1 MKSGFHAVPALAGT
15 LFYAA
20 LAISPVSSALADDEY
35 DIQVILP
42 LTGPAAFLG
51 KGEQQALQF
60 AEKAVNDAGGIQ
72 GRPVKFVFH
81 DDQTNPQVAV
91 QLATDILASKP
102 AVILG
107 SSLVAVCRAM
117 APLMTDGPVMYCF
130 SPGIHPDEGSYVFTA
145 SVSTLD
151 LADAVIRYFRIK
163 GWKKFAVMFSTDAT
177 GQDAEK
183 GIDAL
188 LQKPENKDIQ
198 VVEREHFNTT
208 DVSVSAQIERIK
220 ASKPQALIAWS
231 TGAPIA
237 TIFRAIRQATLEV
250 PVATTDGNMTY
261 AQMTQY
267 KDFLPRQLYIPA
279 AQWVVRDPTLLSPA
293 VAAKSQ
299 MFYKAFEDNGA
310 QPDIASELGWEP
322 GMLVIETLK
331 KLGAGAGAAQLR
343 AALAQTK
350 GYAGVNGVYD
360 FTATPQRGLDV
371 TDAVVTRWAPAKNI
385 WEIVSKPTGI
395 PLN

>member
-1 MKSGFHAVPALAGT
+1 
-15 LFYAA
+15 
-20 LAISPVSSALADDEY
+20 
-35 DIQVILP
+35 
-42 LTGPAAFLG
+42 
-51 KGEQQALQF
+51 
-60 AEKAVNDAGGIQ
+60 
-72 GRPVKFVFH
+72 
-81 DDQTNPQVAV
+81 
-91 QLATDILASKP
+91 
-102 AVILG
+102 
-107 SSLVAVCRAM
+107 M
-117 APLMTDGPVMYCF
+117 ADGPVMYCF

-198 VVEREHFNTT
+198 VIEREHFNTT
-208 DVSVSAQIERIK
+208 DISVSAQIERIK

-237 TIFRAIRQATLEV
+237 TIFRAIRQATLDV

-279 AQWVVRDPTLLSPA
+279 AQWVVRDPTLLSSA

-299 MFYKAFEDNGA
+299 MFYKAFVDVGA

-331 KLGAGAGAAQLR
+331 KLGAGASAAQLR

-350 GYAGVNGVYD
+350 DYAGVNGVYD
-360 FTATPQRGLDV
+360 FMATPQRGLDV

>member
-1 MKSGFHAVPALAGT
+1 MKSGFHAVPAMVGALFFATLAM
-15 LFYAA
+15 FPA
-20 LAISPVSSALADDEY
+20 SSALADDEY

-51 KGEQQALQF
+51 KGEQQALQL
-60 AEKAVNDAGGIQ
+60 AEKTVNDSGGIQ
-72 GRPVKFVFH
+72 GRPVKFIFH

-151 LADAVIRYFRIK
+151 LADTVIRYFRIK
-163 GWKKFAVMFSTDAT
+163 GWKKFALMFSTDAT

-237 TIFRAIRQATLEV
+237 TIFRAIQQTALDV

-279 AQWVVRDPTLLSPA
+279 AQWVVRDPTLLSPV

-299 MFYKAFEDNGA
+299 IFYKAFADVGA

-331 KLGAGAGAAQLR
+331 KLGSGAGAAQLR
-343 AALAQTK
+343 AALVQTK
-350 GYAGVNGVYD
+350 DYAGVNGLYD

>member
-1 MKSGFHAVPALAGT
+1 MKTRFHAVPAWAGALFVAFLALSPASST
-15 LFYAA
+15 LAA
-20 LAISPVSSALADDEY
+20 DYYEIN
-35 DIQVILP
+35 VILP

-51 KGEQQALQF
+51 KGEQQSLQLL
-60 AEKAVNDAGGIQ
+60 EKTVDAAGGIQ

-81 DDQTNPQVAV
+81 DDQTSPQLAV
-91 QLATDILASKP
+91 QLATDVASSKP

-107 SSLVAVCRAM
+107 SSLVASCRAM
-117 APLMTDGPVMYCF
+117 APLMADGPVMYCF
-130 SPGIHPDEGSYVFTA
+130 SPGIHPDADSYVFTA

-151 LADAVIRYFRIK
+151 LADAVIRYFRMK
-163 GWKKFAVMFSTDAT
+163 GWKKFALMYSTDAT

-188 LQKPENKDIQ
+188 LQKPENQDIK
-198 VVEREHFNTT
+198 VVAREHFNTT
-208 DVSVSAQIERIK
+208 DLTVSAQIESIK
-220 ASKPQALIAWS
+220 DAKPQVLIAWS
-231 TGAPIA
+231 TGTPIA
-237 TIFRAIRQATLEV
+237 TIFRGIQQAGLDI
-250 PVATTDGNMTY
+250 PIATTDGNMTY

-279 AQWVVRDPTLLSPA
+279 AQWVVRDPTLLPPA

-299 MFYKAFEDNGA
+299 VFYKAFEDNGA

-322 GMLVIETLK
+322 AMLVIETLK
-331 KLGAGAGAAQLR
+331 KLGTGASAVQLR

-350 GYAGVNGVYD
+350 GYTGVNGVYD
-360 FTATPQRGLDV
+360 FIATPQRGLDV
-371 TDAVVTRWAPAKNI
+371 SDAVVTRWAPAKNL
-385 WEIVSKPTGI
+385 WEIVSKPTGL